1 MGVALHHIVQ
11 IADPLTVVLLQPQ
24 GGIDVPGGGGGIQHR
39 PGGAVQV
46 VPGQLLPGVD
56 LGEQLLALLAGT
68 GQQDT
73 AVVSAHVLCVL
84 LDGAV
89 VPVGGVLRVLVDGIA
104 QGGQQHIAVV
114 GEEHIVAAGDE
125 AQVRAARAEGLAHGG
140 VAGAHGHVDL
150 AHVVALFQQ
159 LCLQQLLQRLRG
171 LGDEVGVRIGRK
183 CDFQRVH
190 LLYIGVG
197 RSLRRLPGAAAGQES
212 GAQRQAQQKCGNLL
226 FHGNPSS
233 LIFCAKQNGHAPHQ
247 HIPVQ
252 TFTQMLMPP
261 LPPGKPGAVGPYW
274 DPLSLEHRLP
284 RNLVLVI
291 YVSVAPGSSPFRR
304 IP

>member
-1 MGVALHHIVQ
+1 MKPRSA
-11 IADPLTVVLLQPQ
+11 
-24 GGIDVPGGGGGIQHR
+24 
-39 PGGAVQV
+39 
-46 VPGQLLPGVD
+46 LPG
-56 LGEQLLALLAGT
+56 
-68 GQQDT
+68 
-73 AVVSAHVLCVL
+73 
-84 LDGAV
+84 
-89 VPVGGVLRVLVDGIA
+89 
-104 QGGQQHIAVV
+104 
-114 GEEHIVAAGDE
+114 
-125 AQVRAARAEGLAHGG
+125 AEGLAHGG

-197 RSLRRLPGAAAGQES
+197 RSLRRLPGRRSRPGVRRTAPGLTKVRKSSFSWES
-212 GAQRQAQQKCGNLL
+212 LQFNFLRKTKRARA
-226 FHGNPSS
+226 SS
-233 LIFCAKQNGHAPHQ
+233 AHTRSDLHADADA
-247 HIPVQ
+247 
-252 TFTQMLMPP
+252 P